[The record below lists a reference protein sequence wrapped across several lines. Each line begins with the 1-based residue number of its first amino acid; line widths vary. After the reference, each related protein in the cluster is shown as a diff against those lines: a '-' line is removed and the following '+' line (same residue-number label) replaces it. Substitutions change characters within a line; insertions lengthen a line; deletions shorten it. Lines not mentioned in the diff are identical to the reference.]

1 MIGDNPVRDGG
12 AVAAGLRAF
21 VLASEQ
27 RDGDRGLAAVLPL
40 VRPADA

>member
-1 MIGDNPVRDGG
+1 
-12 AVAAGLRAF
+12 

-40 VRPADA
+40 LSPAGG